1 MKLFDNFV
9 PVPVKK
15 KPKSSSNKNKWEFV
29 KDLGITGETDFVTYL
44 TFETD
49 KEIGFDLFKTRKSM
63 KGILKERKLNK
74 NEVES
79 KLVLVCSA
87 IMPNEEGLEE
97 ICNDFEE
104 NFKTEEEMKEH
115 IKNVQECDEIA
126 IQKNK
131 EYIFFDTRRY
141 FWKYEDKEMKMLS
154 WFS

>member
-9 PVPVKK
+9 PVVKPVK
-15 KPKSSSNKNKWEFV
+15 PKSNKNKWEFV
-29 KDLGITGETDFVTYL
+29 KDLGIKEETNFITYL

-49 KEIGFDLFKTRKSM
+49 NNLGFDLFKVRKSM
-63 KGILKERKLNK
+63 KGILKERKVNK
-74 NEVES
+74 NETES

-104 NFKTEEEMKEH
+104 DFKTEEEMKEH
-115 IKNVQECDEIA
+115 IKNIKEFDEIA

-131 EYIFFDTRRY
+131 ENIFFDTRRY
-141 FWKYEDKEMKMLS
+141 FWKYEDKQLKRIVI
-154 WFS
+154 